1 MYRYTSALDLS
12 QVSEKDDFCQEWL
25 FLFSHLVDMN
35 VTAKFLGAAGTVTG
49 SRFLLDI
56 GDFRVLFDCGLF
68 QGLKELRLR
77 NWEVFPVDPASIDAV
92 IISHAHIDHSGYL
105 PKLVREGFNG
115 PILCT
120 PPTADLMELMLLDSA
135 KLQEEEASYAFSKG
149 YSKHARP
156 LPLYTT
162 QDAEV
167 VFGLLKA
174 FPFGE
179 RVALHERV
187 EVVFQEAGHLLGA
200 AIAEIFIRGDHQEKK
215 IVFSGDLGRSNDL
228 MMRPPTPIHEADIL
242 FVESTYGN
250 KTHPPLD
257 PETDLERVVR
267 DTFENNGVLL
277 IPAFAVGRTQLLLYH
292 FHQLMAADRIQDV
305 PVYIDS
311 PMATSATYLYYN
323 YPAYHKVKFNK
334 NQFARQLETNML
346 VFVKSARHSKELNAI
361 KSRAIIIS
369 SSGMMTG
376 GRILHHLY
384 HRLRNKQD
392 TLLIAG
398 YQAEGTRGRKLVDRA
413 SEITIF
419 GEQVPVNCHVENI
432 MSFSGH
438 ADREE
443 LFAWMENFTRK
454 PKITFVVHGENPG
467 MAVYARSIRD
477 QLDWNVVEPQY
488 MESVSLFEGI

>member
-1 MYRYTSALDLS
+1 
-12 QVSEKDDFCQEWL
+12 
-25 FLFSHLVDMN
+25 MN
-35 VTAKFLGAAGTVTG
+35 VHVKFLGGTGTVTG

-92 IISHAHIDHSGYL
+92 IISHAHIDHTGYL

-115 PILCT
+115 PVYCT
-120 PPTADLMELMLLDSA
+120 PPTSDLMELMLLDSA
-135 KLQEEEASYAFSKG
+135 KLQEEEASFAAEKGFSKH
-149 YSKHARP
+149 SRP

-162 QDAEV
+162 RDAEA
-167 VFGLLKA
+167 VFGLIKT

-179 RVALHERV
+179 RVTLHDRV
-187 EVVFQEAGHLLGA
+187 QVVFREAGHLLGA
-200 AIAEIFIRGDHQEKK
+200 AVTEVFVRGDQQEKK
-215 IVFSGDLGRSNDL
+215 IVFSGDLGRSEDF
-228 MMRPPTPIHEADIL
+228 MMRPPTAIREANIL

-250 KTHPPLD
+250 KTHPAVD
-257 PETDLERVVR
+257 PAKDLERIANE
-267 DTFENNGVLL
+267 TFENNGVLL

-292 FHQLMAADRIQDV
+292 LHQLMEDDRIPDV

-323 YPAYHKVKFNK
+323 YPAYHKIEFSHSK
-334 NQFARQLETNML
+334 FARQLETNML
-346 VFVKSARHSKELNAI
+346 VFVKSARHSKELNNI

-392 TLLIAG
+392 TLMIAG
-398 YQAEGTRGRKLVDRA
+398 YQAEGTRGRRLVDKEP
-413 SEITIF
+413 EIRIF
-419 GEQVPVNCHVENI
+419 GEPVPVHCKVENV

-443 LFAWMENFTRK
+443 LLSWMSAFTNK
-454 PKITFVVHGENPG
+454 PKMTFVVHGENPG
-467 MAVYARSIRD
+467 MAAYAQTIRER
-477 QLDWNVVEPQY
+477 LGWNVFEPQY
-488 MESVSLFEGI
+488 LESVSLFEGI